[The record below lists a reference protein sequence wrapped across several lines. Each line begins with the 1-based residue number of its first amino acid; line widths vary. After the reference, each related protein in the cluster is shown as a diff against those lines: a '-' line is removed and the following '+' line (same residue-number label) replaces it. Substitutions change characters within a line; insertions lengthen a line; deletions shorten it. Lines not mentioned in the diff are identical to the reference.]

1 MNCVEER
8 HGKVLVDNI
17 LVDFSMES
25 YYNFNYREFQ
35 LREVVNR
42 W

>member
-1 MNCVEER
+1 MNCINDSYE
-8 HGKVLVDNI
+8 KQLVYNI
-17 LVDFSMES
+17 LVDFSIES
-25 YYNFNYREFQ
+25 YYNFTYREFQ